1 MALLGQGLVLMI
13 AGMTIVYLFL
23 WVMIIICKHASVFV
37 SRFSRIIPDDEP
49 KKRSI
54 LVSTP
59 QPQATA
65 TTPSA
70 APDGGE
76 DVTAP
81 VPGTILRITAQDGQL
96 VEKDDELLVMDV
108 MKMETPITAPVSG
121 RVHIRVQPMDKVAT
135 GDVLAIIEK

>member
-54 LVSTP
+54 PVSTP

-108 MKMETPITAPVSG
+108 MKMENAHHRPRIRPRPHPRPADGQG
-121 RVHIRVQPMDKVAT
+121 RDGRCPRHH
-135 GDVLAIIEK
+135 